1 VKRADLRRAL
11 GRLIDPGAPARGSE
25 SDAQLLPP
33 SVPDAPTGLRI
44 LLVEDNPF
52 NQKVAA
58 MKLERWGHA
67 VRVAGSGRAALAA
80 LEAAEFDVMFTDVQM
95 PDMDG
100 YALTA
105 AVREREAATGRHLP
119 VVAMTAH
126 AMKGARENCLA
137 AGMDDYVSKP
147 VRDEELAAA
156 LRRVAPAP
164 ETVADE
170 TFVFGSQETGQLAP
184 PPAGSAFDEGA
195 VLARVGGNRQTLRG
209 LVEVLYQDCNAQM
222 AELGAGLRAGDA
234 ARVQAAA
241 HTIKGMVS
249 FFDAHGAVEA
259 ALRLE
264 RAGELGQLTGA
275 GHAFAELARELESLA
290 DALAPYAPPPDV
302 GWQYG
307 RGEAVAAG

>member
-1 VKRADLRRAL
+1 
-11 GRLIDPGAPARGSE
+11 
-25 SDAQLLPP
+25 
-33 SVPDAPTGLRI
+33 LRI

-52 NQKVAA
+52 NQKVAT

-67 VRVAGSGRAALAA
+67 VRVVGSGRDALAA
-80 LEAAEFDVMFTDVQM
+80 LDSAEFDVMFTDVQM

-105 AVREREAATGRHLP
+105 EVRRREGATGRRLP
-119 VVAMTAH
+119 VIAMTAH
-126 AMKGARENCLA
+126 AMKGAREHCLA

-156 LRRVAPAP
+156 LRRTTPAT
-164 ETVADE
+164 ETLADD
-170 TFVFGSQETGQLAP
+170 TFVFGSQDTGALGP
-184 PPAGSAFDEGA
+184 PPAAPAFNEEA

-209 LVEVLYQDCNAQM
+209 LVEVLYQDCNTQM
-222 AELGAGLRAGDA
+222 ADLDAGLRGGDA
-234 ARVQAAA
+234 AKVQAAA

-249 FFDAHGAVEA
+249 FFDAHGAAEA

-264 RAGELGQLTGA
+264 RAGEAGELSGA
-275 GHAFAELARELESLA
+275 GHAFAELARELEALA

-307 RGEAVAAG
+307 RGEPLAAG